1 MLIRVLARIALPM
14 LVLQACASID
24 VGKDFDEKKVAEIK
38 IGSTDKAQIQSWFG
52 QPVSRFRMDGKETWT
67 YQRVQSSAGMSGSG
81 AAKTAGASIAAGAV
95 SMIPIVGAL
104 AGPVA
109 GMAIAPSATDMQAA
123 SNGKTL
129 TVTFGGDL
137 VVGCQLTLSR
147 SGGKMMDAMTASDT
161 DITTCH

>member
-1 MLIRVLARIALPM
+1 
-14 LVLQACASID
+14 
-24 VGKDFDEKKVAEIK
+24 
-38 IGSTDKAQIQSWFG
+38 
-52 QPVSRFRMDGKETWT
+52 MDGKETWT